1 MPIFVEVI
9 PAGNLAFLNE
19 LLKALKVINP
29 LVLTPHCVYGL
40 QKNSNENGSL
50 THALASSP
58 ETGMTEP
65 TTVSIGSAEAN
76 QHTKITMNRIIS
88 TTILVDICNIYLIAI
103 RPCSLCN
110 LQLQDVRITSHSFLE
125 MSVKD

>member
-1 MPIFVEVI
+1 MPILVEVI

-76 QHTKITMNRIIS
+76 QHTKITKIIIS
-88 TTILVDICNIYLIAI
+88 TTILVDICIIYLIAI

-110 LQLQDVRITSHSFLE
+110 LQLQDVRITFYSFLE